1 MEKLKQKALQAGL
14 AKSSHQVAGQAP
26 QVAVAAKVI
35 HMACRF
41 RNCIIIILYCIY
53 LFIKKIQHILITC
66 DHGGI
71 ELHIC

>member
-41 RNCIIIILYCIY
+41 RNCIIIILYLPIY
-53 LFIKKIQHILITC
+53 
-66 DHGGI
+66 
-71 ELHIC
+71 